1 MEKQKVFIQVDVE
14 KEMPEIGSKVSVSF
28 SGGKDFNNLAVGK
41 KGWTANDVGY
51 SHWLKEQEGYFMNQ
65 ADFEKELRKA
75 FRKGERYGFAG
86 GSDTERYTNHMNEDE
101 YIQSLNIK

>member
-1 MEKQKVFIQVDVE
+1 MEKQKVLIPVDVE
-14 KEMPEIGSKVSVSF
+14 KEMPEVGEKVSVSF

-51 SHWLKEQEGYFMNQ
+51 SHWLKEQEGYFFTPEEMEQ
-65 ADFEKELRKA
+65 
-75 FRKGERYGFAG
+75 FAIQCR
-86 GSDTERYTNHMNEDE
+86 SKVLNTVIE